1 MPFHTLLLSSTQF
14 GGRGELGDKRG
25 LSTEVQ
31 KGNLIPMWSMAIEC
45 LLFFFFPSVF
55 NTGQISQPK
64 QEKENLC
71 MSPTRNLVYVSYITL
86 HF

>member
-1 MPFHTLLLSSTQF
+1 MRGKLGVHSELHRVRMCLFTLYCFPSTQF

-45 LLFFFFPSVF
+45 LSFFFPSVF

-64 QEKENLC
+64 TGK
-71 MSPTRNLVYVSYITL
+71 RKIFV
-86 HF
+86 